1 MQNGRL
7 KGEKRE
13 EEAQKVDWARKKK
26 KEDKAQRNQNG
37 CVYRQTI
44 EKQRKQ

>member
-26 KEDKAQRNQNG
+26 KKIRPRETKMGVCIDRL
-37 CVYRQTI
+37 
-44 EKQRKQ
+44 